1 MDFYKKLKKTKT
13 WVEFIEFLESLNLQI
28 LDYRLSLIDKIRRF
42 LNFSYNA
49 KIIIGNEIVRY
60 EINADILEAD
70 KVYMN
75 IWDIKVI

>member
-1 MDFYKKLKKTKT
+1 MDFYNKLRNIKT
-13 WVEFIEFLESLNLQI
+13 WVEFLEFLESVNLQI

-70 KVYMN
+70 KIYMN

>member
-1 MDFYKKLKKTKT
+1 MDFYNKLRNIKT
-13 WVEFIEFLESLNLQI
+13 WVEFLEFLESVNLQI
-28 LDYRLSLIDKIRRF
+28 LDYRLSLIDKIKRF

-49 KIIIGNEIVRY
+49 KIIIENEIAKY
-60 EINADILEAD
+60 EVDAHILEAD

>member
-70 KVYMN
+70 KIYMN